1 MVAIHAPEPSA
12 RPVKLTRA
20 EQIKQAN
27 RNRRL
32 ERYQCIVELHR
43 QGHSLRSIARQ
54 LGVDRRTVRRF
65 VHAGRFPER
74 ATPPSHRRVDSV
86 IDKLQHRWDAGCH
99 NAAQLT
105 RELQADGS
113 AVSYNMVRRCVADW
127 RQPHQAHKDSGPKS
141 VTPARRIRRPSS
153 RRVAWMLM
161 KPTDE
166 LKSDERM
173 FREQLLADDPAWRDI
188 ETLSKAFIQLVH
200 DRREADLDAWIELA
214 TAKDVAN
221 DLSRFARGLTT
232 DLPAIRAALSL
243 PWSNG
248 QVEGQINRLKLVKR
262 QMYGRANFDL
272 LRSRFLH
279 AG

>member
-1 MVAIHAPEPSA
+1 
-12 RPVKLTRA
+12 
-20 EQIKQAN
+20 
-27 RNRRL
+27 
-32 ERYQCIVELHR
+32 
-43 QGHSLRSIARQ
+43 
-54 LGVDRRTVRRF
+54 
-65 VHAGRFPER
+65 
-74 ATPPSHRRVDSV
+74 
-86 IDKLQHRWDAGCH
+86 
-99 NAAQLT
+99 
-105 RELQADGS
+105 
-113 AVSYNMVRRCVADW
+113 
-127 RQPHQAHKDSGPKS
+127 
-141 VTPARRIRRPSS
+141 
-153 RRVAWMLM
+153 MLM